1 MVTFREKTTRAHG
14 VSAVASVD
22 GTGSVTAMSG
32 GSAVLAVSNTDA
44 GLTPL
49 ELLDGALAA
58 CLAVSIRYA
67 AKRAGLLEQAGA
79 ITVTVEHEKAP
90 DDVARVAR
98 FLARYSFAGPI
109 GAGDRDTLIAEGH
122 RLCTV
127 GKTIAQGAEIVDV
140 ID

>member
-14 VSAVASVD
+14 VSAVAEVD
-22 GTGSVTAMSG
+22 GAGRLSAKSG
-32 GSAVLAVSNTDA
+32 GSAGLAVTDADA

-49 ELLDGALAA
+49 ELLDGALAG
-58 CLAVSIRYA
+58 CLAISIRYA

-79 ITVTVEHEKAP
+79 IAVTVEHDKAP

-98 FLARYSFAGPI
+98 FRVRYSFAGAI
-109 GAGDRDTLIAEGH
+109 DAAGKAMLIAEGH

-127 GKTIAQGAEIVDV
+127 GKTLAQGAAI
-140 ID
+140 IDLPD